1 MLVIQTLRFARRL
14 PVLMLLGLAVMAA
27 GGTLDIVV
35 HGFGLAHAAH
45 DHAHDFGIEHLA
57 HLVGIA
63 GMVLVLAGLVMRGAR
78 HQRRLPAPQP
88 QTRGG
93 LDSHAHR

>member
-1 MLVIQTLRFARRL
+1 MLVIQTLRFVRRL

-27 GGTLDIVV
+27 GGALDVVV
-35 HGFGLAHAAH
+35 HGFGLAHATH
-45 DHAHDFGIEHLA
+45 DHVHDFGIEHLA

-63 GMVLVLAGLVMRGAR
+63 GMVLVLAGLVMHGAR
-78 HQRRLPAPQP
+78 HPRRVAAPQP

>member
-1 MLVIQTLRFARRL
+1 
-14 PVLMLLGLAVMAA
+14 
-27 GGTLDIVV
+27 
-35 HGFGLAHAAH
+35 
-45 DHAHDFGIEHLA
+45 
-57 HLVGIA
+57 
-63 GMVLVLAGLVMRGAR
+63 MRGAR